1 MPMSDDIVSRLRVQS
16 FELKNNKYF
25 SGIIDDWYAESADE
39 IERLRKNVEF
49 WEKRYWQLV
58 AEVTP

>member
-1 MPMSDDIVSRLRVQS
+1 MSDDLVTRLRQ
-16 FELKNNKYF
+16 F
-25 SGIIDDWYAESADE
+25 SKTMYPTTHEAAEE
-39 IERLRKNVEF
+39 IELLRKDVEF